1 MKRKRKFK
9 INPQLILAGGNR
21 RKKYSTFRLHA
32 TFVKNFRIAPSHGKY
47 THRLIR
53 FT

>member
-9 INPQLILAGGNR
+9 INPQLILARENLH
-21 RKKYSTFRLHA
+21 KKHSTFYIHA
-32 TFVKNFRIAPSHGKY
+32 TFVKKFRIAPAHGKY
-47 THRLIR
+47 TYCIIR